1 MARILIVDDDLNT
14 CQSLTTA
21 FSKEGHQVF
30 ESHSGE
36 EALEK
41 IRTQDVDLTIVDLK
55 MPGMDGLEFFQT
67 LKALRPEVVSIMIS
81 ARPTVDVAV
90 SAIKSGIYDFIS
102 KPFRL
107 GEIKKAIA
115 KALEA
120 QTLLKENM
128 RLRQALREKASF
140 AKIIG
145 KSPAFAQVID
155 LIPKVAPTRSTVL
168 LSGESGT
175 GKEIIA
181 EAIHFAS
188 PRGEGPLVKI
198 NCGALTET
206 LLESELFGHEKGAF
220 TGAHQQRTGRFEMA
234 NGGTLFLDEIGEMSM
249 GMQVK
254 FLRVLQD
261 GAFERVG
268 SSRTIQVDVRVI
280 AATNRDL
287 EQEVKAGRFRQD
299 LFYRLNVIT
308 IEIPPLRERTEDI
321 PLLTGY
327 FLSKYSEI
335 NNKKINGFSSE
346 VHEVL
351 TGYQWPGNVRELE
364 NVIERAVSLCPAQTV
379 ELPDLPPRLQFEST
393 VKRAVSLS
401 RPQGIE
407 MSTVPPQ
414 NPEAPFADSYLV
426 IPLGISLDKIEQYVL
441 EKTLIKTQGDK
452 KAAARL
458 LGISLSSLYNKLN
471 RHVPSGT

>member
-14 CQSLTTA
+14 CQSLTA
-21 FSKEGHQVF
+21 ALSKDGHQVF
-30 ESHSGE
+30 EAHSGK

-41 IRTQDVDLTIVDLK
+41 IRGQEVELTVIDLM
-55 MPGMDGLEFFQT
+55 MPGMNGLDFFQT

-81 ARPTVDVAV
+81 AQATIEVAV
-90 SAIKSGIYDFIS
+90 SAIKSGIYDFIT

-107 GEIKKAIA
+107 NEIKKAIT

-120 QTLLKENM
+120 QTLLMENR

-140 AKIIG
+140 SKIIG
-145 KSPAFAQVID
+145 TSPAFAQMMD
-155 LIPKVAPTRSTVL
+155 LVSKVAPTRSTIL

-188 PRGEGPLVKI
+188 SRGEGPIVKI

-206 LLESELFGHEKGAF
+206 LLESELFGHEKGSF
-220 TGAHQQRTGRFEMA
+220 TGAHQQRIGRFEMA
-234 NGGTLFLDEIGEMSM
+234 NGGTLFLDEIGEMSL

-254 FLRVLQD
+254 LLRVLQD
-261 GAFERVG
+261 GCFERVG
-268 SSRTIQVDVRVI
+268 SSRTIQVDVRII

-287 EQEVKAGRFRQD
+287 EREVKEGRFRQD

-308 IEIPPLRERTEDI
+308 IEIPPLRERVEDI
-321 PLLTGY
+321 PLLAGY
-327 FLSKYSEI
+327 FLNKYSELNTKNI
-335 NNKKINGFSSE
+335 LGFSPE
-346 VHEVL
+346 VHQVL
-351 TGYQWPGNVRELE
+351 SNYPWPGNVRELE
-364 NVIERAVSLCPAQTV
+364 NIIERAVSLCQTSTV
-379 ELPDLPPRLQFEST
+379 ELSDLPARLTGSP
-393 VKRAVSLS
+393 AA
-401 RPQGIE
+401 G
-407 MSTVPPQ
+407 
-414 NPEAPFADSYLV
+414 SYLV
-426 IPLGISLDKIEQYVL
+426 VPIGISLDEIEQSVL
-441 EKTLIKTQGDK
+441 KKTLIKTKGDK

-471 RHVPSGT
+471 RKDI

>member
-90 SAIKSGIYDFIS
+90 SAIKSGIYDFIT

-145 KSPAFAQVID
+145 KSPAFAQVMD

-220 TGAHQQRTGRFEMA
+220 TGAHQQRTG
-234 NGGTLFLDEIGEMSM
+234 

-321 PLLTGY
+321 PLLAGY

-351 TGYQWPGNVRELE
+351 TSYQWPGNVRELE

-401 RPQGIE
+401 RPQEIE

-426 IPLGISLDKIEQYVL
+426 IPLGISLDKIEQSVL

>member
-1 MARILIVDDDLNT
+1 MAQILIVDDDLNT
-14 CQSLTTA
+14 CQSLTSVL
-21 FSKEGHQVF
+21 SKEGHQVF

-41 IRTQDVDLTIVDLK
+41 IRSQEVDLAIIDLM
-55 MPGMDGLEFFQT
+55 MPGMNGLEFFNT
-67 LKALRPEVVSIMIS
+67 LKAIHPEVVSIMIS
-81 ARPTVDVAV
+81 AQATVELAV
-90 SAIKSGIYDFIS
+90 SAIKSGIYDFIT

-120 QTLLKENM
+120 QTLLTENK

-140 AKIIG
+140 SKIIG
-145 KSPAFAQVID
+145 NSPMFVQVLD
-155 LIPKVAPTRSTVL
+155 LVSKVATTRSTVL

-220 TGAHQQRTGRFEMA
+220 TGAHQQRIGRFEMA
-234 NGGTLFLDEIGEMSM
+234 NGGTIFLDEIGEMSQ
-249 GMQVK
+249 GMQVRL
-254 FLRVLQD
+254 LRVLQD

-268 SSRTIQVDVRVI
+268 SSKTIQVDVRVI
-280 AATNRDL
+280 AASNRDL

-308 IEIPPLRERTEDI
+308 IEIPPLRERVEDI
-321 PLLTGY
+321 PLLAGY
-327 FLSKYSEI
+327 FLNKYSEM
-335 NNKKINGFSSE
+335 NTKKILGFSLE
-346 VHEVL
+346 VGQVL
-351 TGYQWPGNVRELE
+351 SRYPWPGNVRELE
-364 NVIERAVSLCPAQTV
+364 NIVDRAVSLCQTPYI
-379 ELPDLPPRLQFEST
+379 EMSDLPPRLANS
-393 VKRAVSLS
+393 
-401 RPQGIE
+401 PY
-407 MSTVPPQ
+407 
-414 NPEAPFADSYLV
+414 ADSHLE
-426 IPLGISLDKIEQYVL
+426 IPIGISLEEIEQMVL
-441 EKTLIKTQGDK
+441 DKTRAKTRGDK

-458 LGISLSSLYNKLN
+458 LGISLSSLYNMLN
-471 RHVPSGT
+471 RRES

>member
-14 CQSLTTA
+14 CQSLTA
-21 FSKEGHQVF
+21 ALSKDGHQVF
-30 ESHSGE
+30 EAHSGK

-41 IRTQDVDLTIVDLK
+41 IRGQEVELTVIDLM
-55 MPGMDGLEFFQT
+55 MPGMNGLDFFQT

-81 ARPTVDVAV
+81 AQATIEVAV
-90 SAIKSGIYDFIS
+90 SAIKSGIYDFIT

-107 GEIKKAIA
+107 NEIKKAIT

-120 QTLLKENM
+120 QTLLTENR

-140 AKIIG
+140 SKIVG
-145 KSPAFAQVID
+145 TSPAFAQMMD
-155 LIPKVAPTRSTVL
+155 LVSKVAPTRSTIL

-188 PRGEGPLVKI
+188 SRGEGPIVKI

-206 LLESELFGHEKGAF
+206 LLESELFGHEKGSF
-220 TGAHQQRTGRFEMA
+220 TGAHQQRIGRFEMA
-234 NGGTLFLDEIGEMSM
+234 NGGTLFLDEIGEMSL

-254 FLRVLQD
+254 LLRVLQD
-261 GAFERVG
+261 GCFERVG
-268 SSRTIQVDVRVI
+268 SSRTIQVDVRII

-287 EQEVKAGRFRQD
+287 EKEVKEGRFRQD

-308 IEIPPLRERTEDI
+308 IEIPPLRERVEDI
-321 PLLTGY
+321 PLLAGY
-327 FLSKYSEI
+327 FLNKYSELNTKNI
-335 NNKKINGFSSE
+335 LGFSPDVSQ
-346 VHEVL
+346 VL
-351 TGYQWPGNVRELE
+351 SNYPWPGNVRELE
-364 NVIERAVSLCPAQTV
+364 NIIERAVSLCQTSTV
-379 ELPDLPPRLQFEST
+379 ELSDLPARLTGSP
-393 VKRAVSLS
+393 AA
-401 RPQGIE
+401 G
-407 MSTVPPQ
+407 
-414 NPEAPFADSYLV
+414 SYLV
-426 IPLGISLDKIEQYVL
+426 VPIGISLDEIEQSVL
-441 EKTLIKTQGDK
+441 KKTLIKTKGDK

-471 RHVPSGT
+471 RKDI